1 MRQCSLRIRRR
12 LWRIQSQQIIARG
25 LRYSVARRR
34 WRRGGCGAA
43 IPFVAPDN
51 GAGGMDDASVAAL
64 EKVRESPVE
73 AFKQN
78 E

>member
-1 MRQCSLRIRRR
+1 MHRF
-12 LWRIQSQQIIARG
+12 
-25 LRYSVARRR
+25 VMRR

-43 IPFVAPDN
+43 IHSVSPDK
-51 GAGGMDDASVAAL
+51 GTSGMDDASVAAL
-64 EKVRESPVE
+64 EKVREAPVE